1 MMSDLLFLRA
11 KLFQIA
17 NTFEIFTREGKDK
30 IVEKW
35 YNNSTQ
41 INILGGYGL
50 LGSLNKLRR

>member
-1 MMSDLLFLRA
+1 M
-11 KLFQIA
+11 KLGIKQH
-17 NTFEIFTREGKDK
+17 NNLTK